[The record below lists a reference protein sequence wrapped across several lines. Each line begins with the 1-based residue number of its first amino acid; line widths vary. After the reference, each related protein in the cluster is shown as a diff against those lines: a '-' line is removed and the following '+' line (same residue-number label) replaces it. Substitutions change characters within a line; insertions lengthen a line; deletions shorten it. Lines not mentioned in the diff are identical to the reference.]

1 MKKNKKLY
9 KWNVLWKLFSAGAR
23 IIMIIFILCEL
34 TARVHLMGG
43 CAKSNARQGKNI
55 YELIWKVRKI
65 FRAFF
70 FRPHSGLLLGCCGSS
85 EEKYPL
91 VMIINKNIK
100 IFSSSN
106 LQSSFITYALAIFSI
121 PESLLVL
128 EFLKP
133 YTSLQDCPKHNKEE
147 RKQ

>member
-70 FRPHSGLLLGCCGSS
+70 LRPHSGLLLGCCGSS

-91 VMIINKNIK
+91 VMIMNKNIK

-121 PESLLVL
+121 PESLLGSVGI
-128 EFLKP
+128 
-133 YTSLQDCPKHNKEE
+133 S
-147 RKQ
+147 